1 MLFWVVFEKIGRLVL
16 CRAGWR
22 VLEATGGGNMS
33 FFAMGLEAETA
44 HGDANGLKRPVGLF
58 PET

>member
-1 MLFWVVFEKIGRLVL
+1 MLCGAVWWVLG
-16 CRAGWR
+16 
-22 VLEATGGGNMS
+22 ATGGGNMS

-44 HGDANGLKRPVGLF
+44 HGDANGLKRPAGLF

>member
-1 MLFWVVFEKIGRLVL
+1 
-16 CRAGWR
+16 
-22 VLEATGGGNMS
+22 MS

-44 HGDANGLKRPVGLF
+44 HWDANGLKRPVGLF